1 MGHVLRCEPIFG
13 AGPKATEV
21 PLKQQGAR
29 LCVQPIEQVFV
40 YQTSFKPS
48 WIWREEVDVDPMIP
62 AFPMRA
68 PFASKAELFA
78 SFKKLGAAKFG

>member
-1 MGHVLRCEPIFG
+1 MGHVLRCEPILG

-48 WIWREEVDVDPMIP
+48 WIWREDVDVEPITPALDVPM
-62 AFPMRA
+62 
-68 PFASKAELFA
+68 ELLL
-78 SFKKLGAAKFG
+78 SFRKLGAAKFG